1 MYTVI
6 VIMRTLTHGTSTL
19 IHKIM
24 IIGEYK
30 IRRNMIGSVR
40 RIEAPL
46 LKYDQISISPSS
58 IAKNLKNFIEMKMSK
73 MLLIMMI
80 QQLLYV

>member
-1 MYTVI
+1 MNTVI
-6 VIMRTLTHGTSTL
+6 VIMRTLTHGTSI

-24 IIGEYK
+24 IIVVIMLRIK
-30 IRRNMIGSVR
+30 RNMIGSVR

-73 MLLIMMI
+73 MLLIIMI
-80 QQLLYV
+80 Q

>member
-6 VIMRTLTHGTSTL
+6 VIMRTLTHGISTI

-24 IIGEYK
+24 IIVEYK
-30 IRRNMIGSVR
+30 IRRNMIDSVTR
-40 RIEAPL
+40 RIETPL

-58 IAKNLKNFIEMKMSK
+58 IAKNFKNFIEMKMSK
-73 MLLIMMI
+73 MLMI
-80 QQLLYV
+80 Q